1 MRGLSY
7 LTQTPYPSSVAAAA
21 GRCRFGPAHSV
32 RVIGVIGG
40 KRRRVHMQ
48 GVAATVAVVDS
59 RTQGATPGPS
69 FDHLFTHV
77 SASFD
82 LHHNAAIRCTSGPA
96 STSAAMAL
104 FDAQKRLL
112 LEKIKALEVV

>member
-69 FDHLFTHV
+69 FDHLFTP
-77 SASFD
+77 
-82 LHHNAAIRCTSGPA
+82 C
-96 STSAAMAL
+96 
-104 FDAQKRLL
+104 KRQF
-112 LEKIKALEVV
+112 